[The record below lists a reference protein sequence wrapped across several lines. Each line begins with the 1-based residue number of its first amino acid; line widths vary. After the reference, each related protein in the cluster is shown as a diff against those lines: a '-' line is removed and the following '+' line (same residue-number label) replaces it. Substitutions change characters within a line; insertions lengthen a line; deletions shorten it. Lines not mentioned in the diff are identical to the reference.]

1 MRLSNSG
8 DTAALEAMFRDDS
21 AGSGGAEGSE
31 YGVDELV
38 LTADDL
44 GLTSFMVPDE
54 YTVVTLSITGGDE
67 DYVETVRF
75 VDGTFCFHVPRQRVG
90 AEITVS
96 MTIKQVYDDEDEYE
110 EYVVLS
116 GTKTLVAGAGCQFSI
131 AVKTPMPADFVPVDG
146 DLYMCV
152 HEVADS
158 EYGKYCDYV
167 YGADWRG
174 YYSGEDYLDPARGQ
188 GEPPVYHVS
197 WYDALVYCNLRSI
210 NEGLAPCYSIGGKT
224 NPSEWAG
231 IMTGSYGKPLGPD
244 SNASSWDNVTV
255 DTSKNGYRLPTSAE
269 WERAA
274 KGGPANDS
282 FRYSGSNSIGSV
294 AWYSSNSDNRTHF
307 TEMKAPNS
315 LGLYDMT
322 GNVAEWCWDK
332 SASSSA
338 RVYRGGSFSSS
349 TTDCRITSK
358 KSSSPSSRLYTV
370 GFRIVRKAD

>member
-1 MRLSNSG
+1 MRLTNAG

-44 GLTSFMVPDE
+44 RLTSFMVPDE

-67 DYVETVRF
+67 DYVETARF
-75 VDGTFCFHVPRQRVG
+75 NDDGTFCFHVPRQRVG

-96 MTIKQVYDDEDEYE
+96 MTIKIIGHEDEE
-110 EYVVLS
+110 EYVVRS

-131 AVKTPMPADFVPVDG
+131 VMKTPMPADFVPVDG

-152 HEVADS
+152 HEVADG
-158 EYGKYCDYV
+158 EYGNYCGYV

-174 YYSGEDYLDPARGQ
+174 YYSGEDLLNPGP
-188 GEPPVYHVS
+188 GHSEPVYHVS

-231 IMTGSYGKPLGPD
+231 IMTGFYGKPRGPD

-274 KGGPANDS
+274 KGGPANDN

-294 AWYSSNSDNRTHF
+294 AWHSGNSDNRTHL